1 MKIHEID
8 LIYSKCP
15 RNSEIRSIL
24 AQSEIGFTKLINVGL
39 FDFSC
44 KVKCQKDLLNIFNFR
59 QHPSDKFHYV
69 IQILIIQ
76 KSPTQGNFSCLCVGG
91 SDFFGFRGTFNL
103 AKIASPNFNPRVIKP
118 QKDLHPISVHVNPN
132 PWKSQIKMPSNEWPM
147 MADIHFPD
155 RYVHMIEVS
164 MRNWVPSQ
172 TLYTLPI
179 SNGLFWSTVGHFWRT
194 YFLRISQF

>member
-76 KSPTQGNFSCLCVGG
+76 KSPTQGTFSALCVGG
-91 SDFFGFRGTFNL
+91 SDFLVF
-103 AKIASPNFNPRVIKP
+103 
-118 QKDLHPISVHVNPN
+118 
-132 PWKSQIKMPSNEWPM
+132 E
-147 MADIHFPD
+147 
-155 RYVHMIEVS
+155 
-164 MRNWVPSQ
+164 
-172 TLYTLPI
+172 
-179 SNGLFWSTVGHFWRT
+179 GL
-194 YFLRISQF
+194 LI

>member
-1 MKIHEID
+1 MILVTEFVNNSLKLSPTHTVSNIRHQHRCSFIVVRMKIHEID

-15 RNSEIRSIL
+15 GNSEFRSIL

-76 KSPTQGNFSCLCVGG
+76 KPPTQGTFSVLRVGG
-91 SDFFGFRGTFNL
+91 SDFMVFEGL
-103 AKIASPNFNPRVIKP
+103 LILPKLPR
-118 QKDLHPISVHVNPN
+118 PIL
-132 PWKSQIKMPSNEWPM
+132 
-147 MADIHFPD
+147 
-155 RYVHMIEVS
+155 
-164 MRNWVPSQ
+164 
-172 TLYTLPI
+172 TLVL
-179 SNGLFWSTVGHFWRT
+179 
-194 YFLRISQF
+194 